1 MELVKDTPMEVGWLV
16 WSPNRGRTAITVSV
30 KATFDLPEEGVAELA
45 AEQRPL
51 TGDEHHDD
59 DIERSLRWGSDLELL
74 KPQGECWVVGS
85 FHAPHG
91 LPVDRSVAAFSVGSV
106 GKQVAVSGDR
116 VWRTG
121 GAGQA
126 AEITSLPLTWER
138 AFGGPGFDANPVG
151 RGLVG
156 RELPNVE
163 DPSALVQSSD
173 QRPRPAGFAPLPRA
187 WKTRVRHA
195 GTYDQRWLA
204 ERYPSFADDLD
215 YRYFLCAPQDQ
226 RIEGFWQG
234 DEEIRLRHLHPLH
247 ASLRA
252 RLPGLRAQAFLV
264 RGGELGDV
272 GLRLDTIA
280 IDADAGQAVC
290 VWRGV
295 ADVKDA
301 AVDVDHLFVVH
312 QRSDDRHQL
321 ADYATWFERALAG
334 ELRDDEDAEAEAPP
348 AAPTGGSAADEAPAP
363 AGEEEQP
370 FVDPE
375 APGAKWAHLDQ
386 AMTVRGDDSA
396 LAASLAQELERRR
409 AEERSAAFRPVFDD
423 ALGIEAPPSAE
434 RVLSPEEQLALE
446 MQLALGDLAVEAPS
460 SPDRERVRDAVR
472 AGDSCAGWQLAG
484 VDLSGASLVGAD
496 FTGANLAGANL
507 SGAFIRDAKLDG
519 ANLSEAELS
528 DAVFEECSLVETN
541 VTPSRA
547 ERARFASCDLRGAH
561 MNECYLRRARFTACD
576 LRGTELSESD
586 LGEAVFDDCNLD
598 GADLTRA
605 ELAEA
610 RFARCTLVD
619 TWAEGVVAPR
629 VNLDKCDCTLLR
641 ASEGAQLEG
650 ASFKQAKLDG
660 ARFSDAKL
668 RGADFSLAS
677 MDRAD
682 FSNAMLS
689 QARLMGGRL
698 RAARFDGAVLVQA
711 TLMKADLY
719 QARFEGANLKHA
731 DLRGANLYQ
740 AELFGAELRDARLEL
755 AFTHGTRVE

>member
-16 WSPNRGRTAITVSV
+16 WSPNRGRTAITVAV
-30 KATFDLPEEGVAELA
+30 KATFDLPEDGVAELA

-59 DIERSLRWGSDLELL
+59 DIERSLRWASDLELL

-91 LPVDRSVAAFSVGSV
+91 LPVDRSVAAFSVGAV
-106 GKQVAVSGDR
+106 GKQLAVSGDR

-121 GAGQA
+121 GAGEA

-163 DPSALVQSSD
+163 DPAALVQSSD

-187 WKTRVRHA
+187 WKVRSRHA

-215 YRYFLCAPQDQ
+215 YRYFLCAPEDQ
-226 RIEGFWQG
+226 RVAGFWQG

-252 RLPGLRAQAFLV
+252 QLPGMRAQAFLV
-264 RGGELGDV
+264 RGGELTDV

-295 ADVKDA
+295 ADVKDDA
-301 AVDVDHLFVVH
+301 ASDVDELFVVH
-312 QRSDDRHQL
+312 QRPDDRQQL
-321 ADYATWFERALAG
+321 ADYAAWFQNALDG
-334 ELRDDEDAEAEAPP
+334 KLREDEDPDAEAQAAPP
-348 AAPTGGSAADEAPAP
+348 SAAGGAAAEV
-363 AGEEEQP
+363 EEEQP

-409 AEERSAAFRPVFDD
+409 AEEKSAAFRPVFDD
-423 ALGIEAPPSAE
+423 ALGIEAPPSVE

-446 MQLALGDLAVEAPS
+446 MELALGELADDPTS
-460 SPDRERVRDAVR
+460 SPERERVRDAVR
-472 AGDSCAGWQLAG
+472 AGESCAGWQLAG

-496 FTGANLAGANL
+496 FTGANLTGANL

-519 ANLSEAELS
+519 AILGGAELS
-528 DAVFEECSLVETN
+528 DAVLEQCSLVEADM
-541 VTPSRA
+541 TPSRA
-547 ERARFASCDLRGAH
+547 ERLRLAQCDLRGAH
-561 MNECYLRRARFTACD
+561 LNECYLRAARFSACD

-586 LGEAVFDDCNLD
+586 LAEATFDDCNLD
-598 GADLTRA
+598 GADLSRS
-605 ELAEA
+605 ELGDA
-610 RFARCTLVD
+610 RFSGCTLVD
-619 TWAEGVVAPR
+619 TWAEGVVAPGLK
-629 VNLDKCDCTLLR
+629 LDKCDCSLLR
-641 ASEGAQLEG
+641 ASEGASLEG

-660 ARFSDAKL
+660 ARFADAKL

-677 MDRAD
+677 LDRAD
-682 FSNAMLS
+682 FSGAMLS
-689 QARLMGGRL
+689 QARLMGCRL

-711 TLMKADLY
+711 SMMKADLF

-755 AFTHGTRVE
+755 AYTHGTRLE